1 MRATIFLVLVPFLA
15 NGQSQTNLYNE
26 TLSEKLFLS
35 RPGEVQLGS
44 DASIGKTCLQ
54 GLVGSVTVGLFGAL
68 LATQLDTECG
78 GSSDVLVVCSGT
90 DKYTH
95 VGAAVGGTVGCSL
108 SLLHSTRKSKMKHK
122 NLRIVLGAGIGGVAG
137 FIISKRTYGIS
148 SILLPPLTATIAL
161 SL

>member
-1 MRATIFLVLVPFLA
+1 LLRITPGSFGNPLE
-15 NGQSQTNLYNE
+15 YN
-26 TLSEKLFLS
+26 
-35 RPGEVQLGS
+35 P
-44 DASIGKTCLQ
+44 
-54 GLVGSVTVGLFGAL
+54 
-68 LATQLDTECG
+68 
-78 GSSDVLVVCSGT
+78 GT

-161 SL
+161 NL